1 MALIDQTSELL
12 TTRVPALVVPVC
24 SSGALEGRLATVLLG
39 GDPATLGAY
48 RAAASGGRLAI
59 GSLALV
65 RASDGRLLIL
75 FPTRTAPGERV
86 TIDTIEQGL
95 LALRSLLIAQRL
107 ERVAL
112 SIGSLA
118 PVGPVR
124 EAARKRLIALLGELS
139 LTIDLH
145 P

>member
-1 MALIDQTSELL
+1 MAVIDETSELL
-12 TTRVPALVVPVC
+12 TTRTRSLVVPVC
-24 SSGALEGRLATVLLG
+24 SSGALEGRLATALLA

-86 TIDTIEQGL
+86 TIDAIEQG
-95 LALRSLLIAQRL
+95 LIAQRL
-107 ERVAL
+107 ERVAI

-139 LTIDLH
+139 LAIELH